1 MISLRMEG
9 KPTNNPTKTPNQ
21 TMKTQQ
27 TPATLCDTPSAS
39 EFPLPAYD
47 WNKQTR
53 HDTIVA
59 GKHTFNSVQTFDS
72 QGKPK
77 DTTND
82 NND

>member
-1 MISLRMEG
+1 
-9 KPTNNPTKTPNQ
+9 
-21 TMKTQQ
+21 MKSQQ
-27 TPATLCDTPSAS
+27 TPATLSDAPSTG

-59 GKHTFNSVQTFDS
+59 GRFTGGSIQTFDCN
-72 QGKPK
+72 GKPK
-77 DTTND
+77 DTQGD

>member
-1 MISLRMEG
+1 MTALKSPIELSES
-9 KPTNNPTKTPNQ
+9 
-21 TMKTQQ
+21 
-27 TPATLCDTPSAS
+27 PSTA

-59 GKHTFNSVQTFDS
+59 GKYTFNSLQTFDHKGMPKDS
-72 QGKPK
+72 QG
-77 DTTND
+77 D

>member
-1 MISLRMEG
+1 MTALKSPVELSEN
-9 KPTNNPTKTPNQ
+9 PSTN
-21 TMKTQQ
+21 
-27 TPATLCDTPSAS
+27 

-59 GKHTFNSVQTFDS
+59 GKHTFRSIQTFDS
-72 QGKPK
+72 KGKPN
-77 DTTND
+77 DTQND

>member
-1 MISLRMEG
+1 MTALKSPVELSES
-9 KPTNNPTKTPNQ
+9 
-21 TMKTQQ
+21 
-27 TPATLCDTPSAS
+27 PSTS

-59 GKHTFNSVQTFDS
+59 GKWTANSIQTFDHKGQPNDS
-72 QGKPK
+72 QQ
-77 DTTND
+77 D

>member
-1 MISLRMEG
+1 MSEVETTT
-9 KPTNNPTKTPNQ
+9 TNKERKKNMTALKSPVE
-21 TMKTQQ
+21 
-27 TPATLCDTPSAS
+27 LSDSPSTT

-59 GKHTFNSVQTFDS
+59 GKYTSASIQTFDS
-72 QGKPK
+72 KGQPK
-77 DTTND
+77 DSQSD